1 MSGTT
6 VLRRTKS
13 RFFAKGKA
21 RDPATLAS
29 VAAFTTWRLG
39 LNTIKRMRSAQ
50 FEIEASPQY
59 FAFLRE
65 YLIFLIQVA
74 DRFAFS
80 RLTLPERRVFTVS
93 MVNRLAEQQ
102 AENQSRLLGDAH
114 DDVRRSFIDLFNT
127 RADEYA
133 ECGFDDNSGPDFAF
147 MRSCSHALLAVVA
160 PQDRAW
166 ITDQVMSIEA
176 PEAVDTLR
184 KLMDNV
190 VKTAGSIIA
199 PAGEISAEEAQAEP
213 GPLPEMP
220 GVDAPVDDPIPPE

>member
-1 MSGTT
+1 MSSP
-6 VLRRTKS
+6 LRRTKS
-13 RFFAKGKA
+13 RFFAKDKA
-21 RDPATLAS
+21 RDPETLAS

-74 DRFAFS
+74 DRFCFP
-80 RLTLPERRVFTVS
+80 RLSLPERRAFTTS
-93 MVNRLAEQQ
+93 MVKHLAEQL

-114 DDVRRSFIDLFNT
+114 DEVRHGFIDLFNT

-133 ECGFDDNSGPDFAF
+133 ECGFDDSKGPDFAF
-147 MRSCSHALLAVVA
+147 MRTCSHALQNVVTS
-160 PQDRAW
+160 PDRVW
-166 ITDQVMSIEA
+166 VTDQVMSIEA
-176 PEAVDTLR
+176 PEAVETLR
-184 KLMDNV
+184 RLIDNV
-190 VKTAGSIIA
+190 VATAGSIIA
-199 PAGEISAEEAQAEP
+199 PPDEEHGFET

-220 GVDAPVDDPIPPE
+220 QVGPSADDPMPPE